1 MAFTLKPE
9 NSCVCTKPVTGM
21 ASAHIQKQRFR
32 RDFRVG
38 AKPHRSH
45 LESGT
50 SLNIARFGASLCQQ
64 TCTVLKPLFHWSP
77 LTCTST
83 VFRDRGIVMWQ
94 SLLFSQLIKGNLS
107 NRCEIARLCTHST
120 SDLSWMRLSHL
131 RNWKVENFFE
141 IRWQTSK
148 KGVKTP
154 VVADICD
161 NYPPHGWRS
170 EDCKPWGVIFLKKLT
185 M

>member
-94 SLLFSQLIKGNLS
+94 SLLFSQLIKDNLS
-107 NRCEIARLCTHST
+107 NRCEIARLCTHSQAIYHECVFLTWEIEKLRT
-120 SDLSWMRLSHL
+120 SLKYDGKQVR
-131 RNWKVENFFE
+131 KV
-141 IRWQTSK
+141 
-148 KGVKTP
+148 
-154 VVADICD
+154 
-161 NYPPHGWRS
+161 
-170 EDCKPWGVIFLKKLT
+170 
-185 M
+185 